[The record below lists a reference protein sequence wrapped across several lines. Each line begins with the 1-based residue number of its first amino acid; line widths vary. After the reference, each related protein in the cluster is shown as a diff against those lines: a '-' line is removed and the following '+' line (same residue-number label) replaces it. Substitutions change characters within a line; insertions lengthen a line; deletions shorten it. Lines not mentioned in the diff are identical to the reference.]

1 MIMLNR
7 KSLFHKTVS
16 LLIVICMMLS
26 TVMPMIPLSVSAEAP
41 ETYTTIKTDS
51 TAQVHI
57 HEAYTA
63 EYFEFVPKCSG
74 TYRFYSANNVSDP
87 KCALLDES
95 GYELY
100 SDDDGGDDSNFSFTY
115 YCHENTTYYI
125 KAYMWSSNTGS
136 YTLHVET
143 VEIDCEHDYVLQSA
157 TAVDCEND
165 GVEVYVCSLCE
176 TVRRDVIATAYGHS
190 YTDGV
195 CVNCGAAAP
204 TADSWDG
211 TVNTAWYNSESTE
224 FTLDTA
230 EKLAGLATLVNS
242 GYSFYGK
249 TINLGNNIDL
259 EGYDWTPIG
268 GVNNAFK
275 GTFNGNQYII
285 YNMTITGTYRSAGL
299 FGNSI
304 NATFSNLGLENVNIN
319 VDYSGGDAFVGALA
333 GVVDNGTV
341 TNCYMEGSVASTNN
355 DQHPTGGLVGL
366 MDSGTMSNCYAIST
380 VTMTST
386 DTVLHAGGLIGA
398 TGWNHNETVRIEKCY
413 AVSTVTATSTSN
425 NSPSGGAGGLIGENY
440 ATNCTVSDCFVLDSM
455 ITSNGSSGAIYA
467 AQNESGV
474 SLVRCYYAGTNA
486 SDSYGGVTM
495 DVANLKSQSWI
506 EANLGWDFD
515 TTWAFIAGN
524 NYPVLQGFD
533 GSLRHAHEYVETSRT
548 EATCA
553 VNGVVVSTCSV
564 CGQTRETVIQA
575 PGHSYVNGVC
585 TVCGAAAPSADTW
598 DGTVDTSWYD
608 DNNSEFTIDT
618 AEQLAGLAYLV
629 NSGYSFSGMTVYLGN
644 SMDLADIE
652 WTPIGMGMNTNDWS
666 NAFKGTF
673 DGCHYVVS
681 NVRISDLAY
690 HYGGFFGSLEDA
702 TVKNLGIEN
711 VDYTVDSDS
720 RVGGLCGGMID
731 STIDGC
737 YVKGDM
743 SVSLNS
749 GNGNHFGGIVGDMHG
764 GAVLKNSYAV
774 CTIQYTSNVTGL
786 SLGGLVGI
794 VCAEGTKSIENCYA
808 DCSIYRSNDSVY
820 SGGIVGELWC
830 GHLDLIN
837 CFSVSTIDGE
847 YVNMIIGYKGVD
859 FSPTVYVNNGYYP
872 SNGSSYYGTAT
883 DAINFTSQSWILTNL
898 GWDFDTVWEFVE
910 GEDYPILQGFDGSLR
925 HAHEYVETSRT
936 EATCA
941 VNGVVVSTCSVCGQT
956 RETVIQAPG
965 HSYVNGVCTVCGAAA
980 PSADTWDGTVDTSW
994 YNDSDTEFIIY
1005 TAEELAGLAALVNS
1019 GYSFNGKTILLDGDI
1034 DLSDHEWTPIGVGSS
1049 YDNFNYAFTG
1059 TFDGQFHTIYGLSI
1073 TNTSSKNVGLFGM
1086 LKNAT
1091 VENLAIAEA
1100 YINIEQDGSNN
1111 GTVAGIVVGS
1121 MYSTAI
1127 NCVTVTGDVTV
1138 RTLYSG
1144 ICCVALAVG
1153 YVHNGNSSA
1162 VTNVAA
1168 AGNVSGYCSG
1178 FNSYVGGIVGVK
1190 NYSEGSLLV
1199 ENCIF
1204 NGTISATDATSDSY
1218 AGGILG
1224 ISCGGENVKNCIFIG
1239 EIFSNDSKDAILDDY
1254 LSTNVSNCY
1263 YDGSFYSER
1272 GTAVSLSDFQSQ
1284 SWIEANLGWDFD
1296 TTWAFIAGNDYP
1308 VLQGFDGSLRHAHE
1322 YVETSRTEAT
1332 CTAVGAVIS
1341 ICSVCGREQLT
1352 VIPMIDHTMEE
1363 TSRTE
1368 ATCTVDG
1375 VIVNTCS
1382 ACGHEEETVIEA
1394 LGHNFV
1400 DRVCTRCGSARSG
1413 IVLLL
1418 EDDLPWGYN
1427 SNSIT
1432 LQRLVDEGQ
1441 IEGFEKHYSYEVANG
1456 SLDLN
1461 DYSVVV
1467 MASNQERTFYN
1478 NLSATVLEAYVNGG
1492 GALLLTDTNG
1502 GFYSTFPF
1510 GIISTYGSS
1519 NNNYIVDPTH
1529 PMITG
1534 IYSNNQVLTNSDM
1547 YGSAINHNYFTN
1559 LPDNANVILR
1569 DGESRATLLEFAYGN
1584 GFVVVSGLTF
1594 EFAIEHSW
1602 GFAPGY
1608 DDIIVSL
1615 YVSNSNRHIHD
1626 YEEISRVN
1634 ATCTDDG
1641 AAEYVCSS
1649 CGATRFTVI
1658 PATGHNIVTV
1668 VEVEVTCTTPGLIV
1682 DRCTNEGCD
1691 YEKQTTVY
1699 SSHNYT
1705 VTNRVEAVCETPGYI
1720 EYTCTNCDDVKY
1732 EYFYGVHDYVESY
1745 RVEAQVGAE
1754 GSVTYTCSG
1763 CGDSYSITLPALL
1776 PVLKNSAVL
1785 LIQDSLPW
1793 SENVN
1798 TSLLN
1803 ALKER
1808 GVVSSYNIINTSSLG
1823 SIDLTQYGVVMIA
1836 NDQSSSMYTALATH
1850 AEKLENYVMA
1860 GGNLIYGACD
1870 AGWGGGSISHALPG
1884 GVTTSNYYSVYNY
1897 IVNDLHPIVTGVYTD
1912 NRSLRDELLKG
1923 NYCSHTYFD
1932 LDTLPEGTDII
1943 LRDANGNPTLIEYT
1957 LGSGTVIATGLTWEY
1972 FYVRDHYD
1980 MVTNYSKYAYD
1991 DLVTYMVYM
2000 SSTCEHNYEVAETVE
2015 ASCEANGYTKYVCA
2029 LCGHEY
2035 LGDVV
2040 VATGHSYTE
2049 QSHTEPTCA
2058 ANGSIVSACDCGATR
2073 TEIIPAIPHTWEVS
2087 REEPTCTDY
2096 GALTYTCSC
2105 GATKSELILPTQHNY
2120 QIVNVV
2126 EATCVANGRI
2136 EFACQNDGCGAVK
2149 YQIIDVLDHAFGDDN
2164 VCDSCGFEYAV
2175 HTHAYDTV
2183 TVVAPTCTAAGYTEH
2198 ACYCGYSYRDAYV
2211 EPTRHLWNNGVITS
2225 DATCVSDGLITYRC
2239 ITCDA
2244 TKTAVIPAAHQ
2255 WIILDTVAKT
2265 CTTDGSVS
2273 KACTACGEETVEIIP
2288 ASHNWNNGTVMTE
2301 ATCEEDGLKVCV
2313 CLDCGETQGFAIP
2326 KLGHYYING
2335 VCERCGESFI
2345 DNVTPSVHP
2354 LYGMYFELEDVLSDY
2369 GPSLIDEYGVMLDYN
2384 EGAVFEKVA
2393 VFLTQDGTMW
2403 RRCIAIKGTGIQ
2415 YATYVPY
2422 LSYRG
2427 EIQYTGL
2434 NHDWINIF
2442 RLTEHADGIW
2452 TYSDYV
2458 TIGVNLQDAYG
2469 NLLLSLYDI
2478 GQAGAQTRIFD
2489 DLDEMIAWLG
2499 EDCFDHAESDW
2510 IIDREATCLA
2520 GERHKECTVCGKVLA
2535 TEEIPPVAEHSLTD
2549 WIVDVEA
2556 TCVAG
2561 HMHVEC
2567 TVCGSVVAS
2576 EEIPPVAD
2584 HVAGD
2589 WIVDMAPTATN
2600 TGLRHKECAT
2610 CGTTLETDVMD
2621 ILAKFVIS
2629 NVEAG
2634 AGSTVRVTIDIQNN
2648 PGIVGAVLSIAYD
2661 PALRLVGAEAG
2672 SALNSLSFTLPNE
2685 FANPCNFVWD
2695 GVNVADFSDGAV
2707 LVLIF
2712 EVPTGVE
2719 TGSVY
2724 NISASYTFG
2733 NMINAELEAVDVE
2746 IENGSITVINPV
2758 GDANCDG
2765 IVDVADVVAM
2775 RRYIAGGYGVE
2786 IDEIA
2791 ADLDSDGYITVTD
2804 IVLLRRM
2811 LVG

>member
-41 ETYTTIKTDS
+41 ASFTTIEADT
-51 TAQVHI
+51 TASVYI
-57 HEAYTA
+57 GSAY
-63 EYFEFVPKCSG
+63 EGQYYEFVPRYSG
-74 TYRFYSANNVSDP
+74 TYRFYSTDNVSDP

-136 YTLHVET
+136 YVLHVET
-143 VEIDCEHDYVLQSA
+143 VEVDCEHDYVLQSA
-157 TAVDCEND
+157 TAVDCENN

-204 TADSWDG
+204 SADIWDG
-211 TVNTAWYNSESTE
+211 TANTAWYNSESTE

-230 EKLAGLATLVNS
+230 EELAGLAALVNS
-242 GYSFYGK
+242 GYSFNGK
-249 TINLGNNIDL
+249 TIYLDANVDL

-268 GVNNAFK
+268 DHNNPFK
-275 GTFNGNQYII
+275 GTFDGNEHVI
-285 YNMTITGTYRSAGL
+285 YNLTITGTYRSAGL
-299 FGNSI
+299 FGYTNG
-304 NATFSNLGLENVNIN
+304 AHFSNVGLENVNIN
-319 VDYSGGDAFVGALA
+319 VNYSNNDSQAGALVG
-333 GVVDNGTV
+333 GVDSGTV
-341 TNCYMEGSVASTNN
+341 TNCYMEGSVSSENN
-355 DQHPTGGLVGL
+355 DQHPTGGLIGL
-366 MDSGTMSNCYAIST
+366 MDSGTVSNCYAMST
-380 VTMTST
+380 VTVST
-386 DTVLHAGGLIGA
+386 TNNVLQAGGLIGV
-398 TGWNHNETVRIEKCY
+398 TGWNHNETVRIERCY
-413 AVSTVTATSTSN
+413 AVSTVTATSTGDYWSFN
-425 NSPSGGAGGLIGENY
+425 GGAGGLVGDNY
-440 ATNCTVSDCFVLDSM
+440 ATNCMVSNCYVLDST
-455 ITSNGSSGAIYA
+455 ITSNGSRSAIYGA
-467 AQNESGV
+467 RDESG
-474 SLVRCYYAGTNA
+474 LNLYQCYAANTNV
-486 SDSYGGVTM
+486 SDSYGGMTT

-515 TTWAFIAGN
+515 TVWAFIAGN
-524 NYPVLQGFD
+524 DYPVLQGFD
-533 GSLRHAHEYVETSRT
+533 GSLRHTHEYVETSRT

-598 DGTVDTSWYD
+598 DGT
-608 DNNSEFTIDT
+608 
-618 AEQLAGLAYLV
+618 A
-629 NSGYSFSGMTVYLGN
+629 
-644 SMDLADIE
+644 
-652 WTPIGMGMNTNDWS
+652 
-666 NAFKGTF
+666 
-673 DGCHYVVS
+673 
-681 NVRISDLAY
+681 
-690 HYGGFFGSLEDA
+690 
-702 TVKNLGIEN
+702 
-711 VDYTVDSDS
+711 
-720 RVGGLCGGMID
+720 
-731 STIDGC
+731 
-737 YVKGDM
+737 
-743 SVSLNS
+743 
-749 GNGNHFGGIVGDMHG
+749 
-764 GAVLKNSYAV
+764 
-774 CTIQYTSNVTGL
+774 
-786 SLGGLVGI
+786 
-794 VCAEGTKSIENCYA
+794 
-808 DCSIYRSNDSVY
+808 
-820 SGGIVGELWC
+820 
-830 GHLDLIN
+830 
-837 CFSVSTIDGE
+837 
-847 YVNMIIGYKGVD
+847 
-859 FSPTVYVNNGYYP
+859 
-872 SNGSSYYGTAT
+872 
-883 DAINFTSQSWILTNL
+883 
-898 GWDFDTVWEFVE
+898 
-910 GEDYPILQGFDGSLR
+910 
-925 HAHEYVETSRT
+925 
-936 EATCA
+936 
-941 VNGVVVSTCSVCGQT
+941 
-956 RETVIQAPG
+956 
-965 HSYVNGVCTVCGAAA
+965 
-980 PSADTWDGTVDTSW
+980 DTSW
-994 YNDSDTEFIIY
+994 YNDSDTEFTID
-1005 TAEELAGLAALVNS
+1005 TAEELAGLASLVNS

-1034 DLSDHEWTPIGVGSS
+1034 DLSDHEWTPIGVGST
-1049 YDNFNYAFTG
+1049 YDNFNYAFMG

-1100 YINIEQDGSNN
+1100 YINVEQDGSNN
-1111 GTVAGIVVGS
+1111 GTAAGIVVGS

-1204 NGTISATDATSDSY
+1204 NGTLSATDATSDSY

-1239 EIFSNDSKDAILDDY
+1239 EIFSNDSKDAILDDF
-1254 LSTNVSNCY
+1254 LSTSVSNCY

-1284 SWIEANLGWDFD
+1284 SWIEANLSWDFD

-1341 ICSVCGREQLT
+1341 TCSVCGREQLT
-1352 VIPMIDHTMEE
+1352 VIPMIDHTMVE

-1467 MASNQERTFYN
+1467 MASNQDRTFYN
-1478 NLSATVLEAYVNGG
+1478 NLSATVLEDYVNGG

-1502 GFYSTFPF
+1502 GSYSAFPF
-1510 GIISTYGSS
+1510 GITSTYDSS

-1547 YGSAINHNYFTN
+1547 YGTSINHNYFAN

-1569 DGESRATLLEFAYGN
+1569 DGESNATLLEFAYGN

-1594 EFAIEHSW
+1594 EFAVENNW

-1641 AAEYVCSS
+1641 AAEYLCSS

-1705 VTNRVEAVCETPGYI
+1705 VTDRVEAVCETPGYI

-1870 AGWGGGSISHALPG
+1870 AGWGGGSIFHALPG

-2049 QSHTEPTCA
+2049 QSRTEPTCA
-2058 ANGSIVSACDCGATR
+2058 ANGSIVSACDCGAVQ
-2073 TEIIPAIPHTWEVS
+2073 TEILPAIPHTWEVS

-2149 YQIIDVLDHAFGDDN
+2149 YQTIDVLDHAFGDDN

-2211 EPTRHLWNNGVITS
+2211 EPTRHLWDDGEITTQ
-2225 DATCVSDGLITYRC
+2225 ATCVSDGLITYNC
-2239 ITCDA
+2239 DTCDA

-2288 ASHNWNNGTVMTE
+2288 ASHNWNEGTVMTA

-2313 CLDCGETQGFAIP
+2313 CLDCGETQGFAIS
-2326 KLGHYYING
+2326 KLGHYYVNG
-2335 VCERCGESFI
+2335 ICDRCGESFI

-2384 EGAVFEKVA
+2384 DGAVFEKVA
-2393 VFLTQDGTMW
+2393 VFLIQDGTMW
-2403 RRCIAIKGTGIQ
+2403 RRCIAIKGTNIE

-2422 LSYRG
+2422 LSYQG

-2567 TVCGSVVAS
+2567 TVCGTVITS
-2576 EEIPPVAD
+2576 EEIPPVAE
-2584 HVAGD
+2584 HAAGD

-2661 PALRLVGAEAG
+2661 PALRLVGAEVG
-2672 SALNSLSFTLPNE
+2672 SALNSLNFTLPNE

-2786 IDEIA
+2786 IDEFA

>member
-136 YTLHVET
+136 YVLHVET
-143 VEIDCEHDYVLQSA
+143 VEVDCEHDYVLQSA

-204 TADSWDG
+204 TADTWDG

-386 DTVLHAGGLIGA
+386 DNVLHAGGLIGA

-440 ATNCTVSDCFVLDSM
+440 ATNCTVSDCFVLDSI

-486 SDSYGGVTM
+486 SDSYGGVST

-515 TTWAFIAGN
+515 TTWAFIAGK

-533 GSLRHAHEYVETSRT
+533 GSLSHAHEYVETSRT

-564 CGQTRETVIQA
+564 CGREQLTVIQA

-608 DNNSEFTIDT
+608 DNNSEFTID
-618 AEQLAGLAYLV
+618 
-629 NSGYSFSGMTVYLGN
+629 
-644 SMDLADIE
+644 
-652 WTPIGMGMNTNDWS
+652 
-666 NAFKGTF
+666 
-673 DGCHYVVS
+673 
-681 NVRISDLAY
+681 
-690 HYGGFFGSLEDA
+690 
-702 TVKNLGIEN
+702 
-711 VDYTVDSDS
+711 
-720 RVGGLCGGMID
+720 
-731 STIDGC
+731 
-737 YVKGDM
+737 
-743 SVSLNS
+743 
-749 GNGNHFGGIVGDMHG
+749 
-764 GAVLKNSYAV
+764 
-774 CTIQYTSNVTGL
+774 
-786 SLGGLVGI
+786 
-794 VCAEGTKSIENCYA
+794 
-808 DCSIYRSNDSVY
+808 
-820 SGGIVGELWC
+820 
-830 GHLDLIN
+830 
-837 CFSVSTIDGE
+837 
-847 YVNMIIGYKGVD
+847 
-859 FSPTVYVNNGYYP
+859 
-872 SNGSSYYGTAT
+872 
-883 DAINFTSQSWILTNL
+883 
-898 GWDFDTVWEFVE
+898 
-910 GEDYPILQGFDGSLR
+910 
-925 HAHEYVETSRT
+925 
-936 EATCA
+936 
-941 VNGVVVSTCSVCGQT
+941 
-956 RETVIQAPG
+956 
-965 HSYVNGVCTVCGAAA
+965 
-980 PSADTWDGTVDTSW
+980 
-994 YNDSDTEFIIY
+994 

-1239 EIFSNDSKDAILDDY
+1239 EIFSNDSKDAILDYY

-1284 SWIEANLGWDFD
+1284 SWIEANLSWDFD

-1341 ICSVCGREQLT
+1341 TCSVCGREQLT

-1569 DGESRATLLEFAYGN
+1569 DGESNATLLEFAYGN

-1594 EFAIEHSW
+1594 EFAIEHGW

-1626 YEEISRVN
+1626 YEEISREN
-1634 ATCTDDG
+1634 ATCTTDG
-1641 AAEYVCSS
+1641 SVEYTCST

-1699 SSHNYT
+1699 SSHNYI

-2049 QSHTEPTCA
+2049 QSRTEPTCA

-2273 KACTACGEETVEIIP
+2273 KACTVCGEETVEVIP
-2288 ASHNWNNGTVMTE
+2288 ASHNWNNGTVMTA

-2786 IDEIA
+2786 IDEIT

>member
-1 MIMLNR
+1 
-7 KSLFHKTVS
+7 
-16 LLIVICMMLS
+16 
-26 TVMPMIPLSVSAEAP
+26 
-41 ETYTTIKTDS
+41 
-51 TAQVHI
+51 
-57 HEAYTA
+57 
-63 EYFEFVPKCSG
+63 
-74 TYRFYSANNVSDP
+74 
-87 KCALLDES
+87 
-95 GYELY
+95 
-100 SDDDGGDDSNFSFTY
+100 
-115 YCHENTTYYI
+115 
-125 KAYMWSSNTGS
+125 
-136 YTLHVET
+136 
-143 VEIDCEHDYVLQSA
+143 
-157 TAVDCEND
+157 
-165 GVEVYVCSLCE
+165 
-176 TVRRDVIATAYGHS
+176 
-190 YTDGV
+190 
-195 CVNCGAAAP
+195 
-204 TADSWDG
+204 
-211 TVNTAWYNSESTE
+211 
-224 FTLDTA
+224 
-230 EKLAGLATLVNS
+230 
-242 GYSFYGK
+242 
-249 TINLGNNIDL
+249 
-259 EGYDWTPIG
+259 
-268 GVNNAFK
+268 
-275 GTFNGNQYII
+275 
-285 YNMTITGTYRSAGL
+285 
-299 FGNSI
+299 
-304 NATFSNLGLENVNIN
+304 
-319 VDYSGGDAFVGALA
+319 
-333 GVVDNGTV
+333 
-341 TNCYMEGSVASTNN
+341 
-355 DQHPTGGLVGL
+355 
-366 MDSGTMSNCYAIST
+366 
-380 VTMTST
+380 
-386 DTVLHAGGLIGA
+386 
-398 TGWNHNETVRIEKCY
+398 
-413 AVSTVTATSTSN
+413 
-425 NSPSGGAGGLIGENY
+425 
-440 ATNCTVSDCFVLDSM
+440 
-455 ITSNGSSGAIYA
+455 
-467 AQNESGV
+467 
-474 SLVRCYYAGTNA
+474 
-486 SDSYGGVTM
+486 
-495 DVANLKSQSWI
+495 
-506 EANLGWDFD
+506 
-515 TTWAFIAGN
+515 
-524 NYPVLQGFD
+524 
-533 GSLRHAHEYVETSRT
+533 
-548 EATCA
+548 
-553 VNGVVVSTCSV
+553 
-564 CGQTRETVIQA
+564 
-575 PGHSYVNGVC
+575 
-585 TVCGAAAPSADTW
+585 
-598 DGTVDTSWYD
+598 
-608 DNNSEFTIDT
+608 
-618 AEQLAGLAYLV
+618 
-629 NSGYSFSGMTVYLGN
+629 
-644 SMDLADIE
+644 
-652 WTPIGMGMNTNDWS
+652 MGMNTNDWS

-859 FSPTVYVNNGYYP
+859 FSPTVYVSNGYYP

-883 DAINFTSQSWILTNL
+883 DAMNFTSQSWILTNL
-898 GWDFDTVWEFVE
+898 GWDFDTVWEFAE
-910 GEDYPILQGFDGSLR
+910 GEDYPI
-925 HAHEYVETSRT
+925 
-936 EATCA
+936 
-941 VNGVVVSTCSVCGQT
+941 
-956 RETVIQAPG
+956 
-965 HSYVNGVCTVCGAAA
+965 
-980 PSADTWDGTVDTSW
+980 
-994 YNDSDTEFIIY
+994 
-1005 TAEELAGLAALVNS
+1005 
-1019 GYSFNGKTILLDGDI
+1019 
-1034 DLSDHEWTPIGVGSS
+1034 
-1049 YDNFNYAFTG
+1049 
-1059 TFDGQFHTIYGLSI
+1059 
-1073 TNTSSKNVGLFGM
+1073 
-1086 LKNAT
+1086 
-1091 VENLAIAEA
+1091 
-1100 YINIEQDGSNN
+1100 
-1111 GTVAGIVVGS
+1111 
-1121 MYSTAI
+1121 
-1127 NCVTVTGDVTV
+1127 
-1138 RTLYSG
+1138 
-1144 ICCVALAVG
+1144 
-1153 YVHNGNSSA
+1153 
-1162 VTNVAA
+1162 
-1168 AGNVSGYCSG
+1168 
-1178 FNSYVGGIVGVK
+1178 
-1190 NYSEGSLLV
+1190 
-1199 ENCIF
+1199 
-1204 NGTISATDATSDSY
+1204 
-1218 AGGILG
+1218 
-1224 ISCGGENVKNCIFIG
+1224 
-1239 EIFSNDSKDAILDDY
+1239 
-1254 LSTNVSNCY
+1254 
-1263 YDGSFYSER
+1263 
-1272 GTAVSLSDFQSQ
+1272 
-1284 SWIEANLGWDFD
+1284 
-1296 TTWAFIAGNDYP
+1296 
-1308 VLQGFDGSLRHAHE
+1308 LQGFDGSLRHAHE

-1341 ICSVCGREQLT
+1341 TCSVCGREQLT
-1352 VIPMIDHTMEE
+1352 VIPMLAHTMEE

-1502 GFYSTFPF
+1502 GSYSAFPF
-1510 GIISTYGSS
+1510 GITSTYGSS

-1534 IYSNNQVLTNSDM
+1534 IYSNNQVLTDADM
-1547 YGSAINHNYFTN
+1547 YGTSINHNYFTN
-1559 LPDNANVILR
+1559 LPDNANVILQ
-1569 DGESRATLLEFAYGN
+1569 DGLSRATLLEFAYGN

-1594 EFAIEHSW
+1594 EFAIDHIW

-1649 CGATRFTVI
+1649 CGATRFTVL

-1705 VTNRVEAVCETPGYI
+1705 VTDRVEAVCETPGYI

-1745 RVEAQVGAE
+1745 RVEAQVGVE

-2049 QSHTEPTCA
+2049 QSRTEPTCA

-2288 ASHNWNNGTVMTE
+2288 ASHNWNEGTVMTA

-2335 VCERCGESFI
+2335 VCERCGESFM

-2393 VFLTQDGTMW
+2393 VFLIQDGTMW

-2549 WIVDVEA
+2549 WIVDTEA
-2556 TCVAG
+2556 SCVAG
-2561 HMHVEC
+2561 SMHVEC
-2567 TVCGSVVAS
+2567 TVCGAVINT
-2576 EEIPPVAD
+2576 EEIPPIAE
-2584 HVAGD
+2584 HTAGE

-2648 PGIVGAVLSIAYD
+2648 PGIVGAVLSIAFD

-2672 SALNSLSFTLPNE
+2672 SALNSLSFTPPNG
-2685 FANPCNFVWD
+2685 FGSPCNFVWD

>member
-143 VEIDCEHDYVLQSA
+143 VEVDCEHDYVLQSA

-204 TADSWDG
+204 TADTWDG

-386 DTVLHAGGLIGA
+386 DNVLHAGGLIGA

-486 SDSYGGVTM
+486 SDSYGGVST

-506 EANLGWDFD
+506 EANLGWNFD

-598 DGTVDTSWYD
+598 DGT
-608 DNNSEFTIDT
+608 
-618 AEQLAGLAYLV
+618 A
-629 NSGYSFSGMTVYLGN
+629 
-644 SMDLADIE
+644 
-652 WTPIGMGMNTNDWS
+652 
-666 NAFKGTF
+666 
-673 DGCHYVVS
+673 
-681 NVRISDLAY
+681 
-690 HYGGFFGSLEDA
+690 
-702 TVKNLGIEN
+702 
-711 VDYTVDSDS
+711 
-720 RVGGLCGGMID
+720 
-731 STIDGC
+731 
-737 YVKGDM
+737 
-743 SVSLNS
+743 
-749 GNGNHFGGIVGDMHG
+749 
-764 GAVLKNSYAV
+764 
-774 CTIQYTSNVTGL
+774 
-786 SLGGLVGI
+786 
-794 VCAEGTKSIENCYA
+794 
-808 DCSIYRSNDSVY
+808 
-820 SGGIVGELWC
+820 
-830 GHLDLIN
+830 
-837 CFSVSTIDGE
+837 
-847 YVNMIIGYKGVD
+847 
-859 FSPTVYVNNGYYP
+859 
-872 SNGSSYYGTAT
+872 
-883 DAINFTSQSWILTNL
+883 
-898 GWDFDTVWEFVE
+898 
-910 GEDYPILQGFDGSLR
+910 
-925 HAHEYVETSRT
+925 
-936 EATCA
+936 
-941 VNGVVVSTCSVCGQT
+941 
-956 RETVIQAPG
+956 
-965 HSYVNGVCTVCGAAA
+965 
-980 PSADTWDGTVDTSW
+980 DTSW

-1254 LSTNVSNCY
+1254 LSTTVSNCY

-1341 ICSVCGREQLT
+1341 TCSVCGREQLT
-1352 VIPMIDHTMEE
+1352 VIPMLAHTMEE

-1502 GFYSTFPF
+1502 GSYSTFPF

-1534 IYSNNQVLTNSDM
+1534 IYSNNQVLTNADM

-1569 DGESRATLLEFAYGN
+1569 DGESNATLLEFAYGN
-1584 GFVVVSGLTF
+1584 GSVVVSGLTF
-1594 EFAIEHSW
+1594 EFAIEHGW

-2049 QSHTEPTCA
+2049 QSRTEPTCA

-2149 YQIIDVLDHAFGDDN
+2149 YQTIDVLDHAFGDDN

-2288 ASHNWNNGTVMTE
+2288 ASHNWNEGTVMTA

-2335 VCERCGESFI
+2335 VCDRCGESFM

-2393 VFLTQDGTMW
+2393 VFLIQDGTMW

-2661 PALRLVGAEAG
+2661 PALRLVGAEVG

>member
-1 MIMLNR
+1 VIMLNR

-41 ETYTTIKTDS
+41 ETYTTIQTDS

-87 KCALLDES
+87 KCAFLDEF

-100 SDDDGGDDSNFSFTY
+100 SDDDSGDGSNFSFTY

-125 KAYMWSSNTGS
+125 KAHMWSSNTGS
-136 YTLHVET
+136 YVLHVET
-143 VEIDCEHDYVLQSA
+143 VEVDCEHDYVLQSA

-204 TADSWDG
+204 TADTWDG

-230 EKLAGLATLVNS
+230 EELAGLAALVNS
-242 GYSFYGK
+242 GYSFAGKMICLGNDIDLNGIEWVPIGKGTYTDNASPIEPYFSGVFDGMFHTVSNMVVSQNTTTNSGLFGVAYNATIKNLGNESVTINVTLSDRRNNCGGIVGSTYDTTITNCYVTGSVIAHNSSISHAGGIVGVSNYSSRIENCWADVTAEAGNSASGLIGAAYGSDTVVNSYALGTLTRTGNSNGTHASGGILAYADSGSVTNCFFVGTLIGETANGIAESRASVINSYHDSNATNGDYLDRSYFQTQSWIESTLGWDFDTVWEFKTGEDYPTLRGFDGSLRHTHEYVETSRTEATCAVNGVVVSTCSVCGQTREIVIQAPGHSYINGVCTVCGAAAPTADTWDGTVNTAWYNSESTEFTLDTAEELAGLAALVNSGYSFNGK
-249 TINLGNNIDL
+249 TIYLDANVDL

-268 GVNNAFK
+268 DHNNPFK
-275 GTFNGNQYII
+275 GTFDGNKYVV
-285 YNMTITGTYRSAGL
+285 YNLTITGTYRSAGL
-299 FGNSI
+299 FGYTNG
-304 NATFSNLGLENVNIN
+304 AHFSNVGLENVNIN
-319 VDYSGGDAFVGALA
+319 VNYSNNDSQVGALVG
-333 GVVDNGTV
+333 GVDSGTV
-341 TNCYMEGSVASTNN
+341 TNCYMEGSVSCSNN
-355 DQHPTGGLVGL
+355 DQHPTGGLIGL
-366 MDSGTMSNCYAIST
+366 MDSGTVSNCYAIST
-380 VTMTST
+380 VTVST
-386 DTVLHAGGLIGA
+386 TDNVLQAGGLIGA
-398 TGWNHNETVRIEKCY
+398 TGWNHNETVRIERCY
-413 AVSTVTATSTSN
+413 AVSTVTATSTGDYWSFN
-425 NSPSGGAGGLIGENY
+425 GGAGGLVGDNY
-440 ATNCTVSDCFVLDSM
+440 ATNCMVSNCYVLDST
-455 ITSNGSSGAIYA
+455 ITSNGSRGAIYGA
-467 AQNESGV
+467 RDESG
-474 SLVRCYYAGTNA
+474 LNLYQCYAANTNV
-486 SDSYGGVTM
+486 SDSYGGVTT
-495 DVANLKSQSWI
+495 DVENLKSQSWI
-506 EANLGWDFD
+506 EANLSWDFD

-524 NYPVLQGFD
+524 DYPVLQGFD
-533 GSLRHAHEYVETSRT
+533 GSLRHTHEYVETSRT

-585 TVCGAAAPSADTW
+585 TVCGAAAPTADTW

-608 DNNSEFTIDT
+608 ENNSEFTIDT
-618 AEQLAGLAYLV
+618 AEQLAGLADLV
-629 NSGYSFSGMTVYLGN
+629 NRGYSFNGKTVYLGN
-644 SMDLADIE
+644 SMDLAGIE
-652 WTPIGMGMNTNDWS
+652 WTPIGKGLNTSDWS

-690 HYGGFFGSLEDA
+690 YYGGFFGSLVDA

-720 RVGGLCGGMID
+720 RVGGLCGGMTH

-737 YVKGDM
+737 YVTGDM

-794 VCAEGTKSIENCYA
+794 VCSDGTKSIENCYA
-808 DCSIYRSNDSVY
+808 NCSIYTNGASIY
-820 SGGIVGELWC
+820 SGGMVGELWC

-859 FSPTVYVNNGYYP
+859 FSPTVYVSNGYYP

-883 DAINFTSQSWILTNL
+883 DAMNFTSQSWILTNL

-910 GEDYPILQGFDGSLR
+910 GE
-925 HAHEYVETSRT
+925 
-936 EATCA
+936 
-941 VNGVVVSTCSVCGQT
+941 
-956 RETVIQAPG
+956 
-965 HSYVNGVCTVCGAAA
+965 
-980 PSADTWDGTVDTSW
+980 
-994 YNDSDTEFIIY
+994 
-1005 TAEELAGLAALVNS
+1005 
-1019 GYSFNGKTILLDGDI
+1019 
-1034 DLSDHEWTPIGVGSS
+1034 
-1049 YDNFNYAFTG
+1049 
-1059 TFDGQFHTIYGLSI
+1059 
-1073 TNTSSKNVGLFGM
+1073 
-1086 LKNAT
+1086 
-1091 VENLAIAEA
+1091 
-1100 YINIEQDGSNN
+1100 
-1111 GTVAGIVVGS
+1111 
-1121 MYSTAI
+1121 
-1127 NCVTVTGDVTV
+1127 
-1138 RTLYSG
+1138 
-1144 ICCVALAVG
+1144 
-1153 YVHNGNSSA
+1153 
-1162 VTNVAA
+1162 
-1168 AGNVSGYCSG
+1168 
-1178 FNSYVGGIVGVK
+1178 
-1190 NYSEGSLLV
+1190 
-1199 ENCIF
+1199 
-1204 NGTISATDATSDSY
+1204 
-1218 AGGILG
+1218 
-1224 ISCGGENVKNCIFIG
+1224 
-1239 EIFSNDSKDAILDDY
+1239 
-1254 LSTNVSNCY
+1254 
-1263 YDGSFYSER
+1263 
-1272 GTAVSLSDFQSQ
+1272 
-1284 SWIEANLGWDFD
+1284 
-1296 TTWAFIAGNDYP
+1296 DYP

-1341 ICSVCGREQLT
+1341 TCSVCGREQLT
-1352 VIPMIDHTMEE
+1352 VIPMLAHTMEE

-1368 ATCTVDG
+1368 AACTVDG

-1400 DRVCTRCGSARSG
+1400 DGVCTRCGSSRSG

-1418 EDDLPWGYN
+1418 EDILPWDSNAN
-1427 SNSIT
+1427 SAI
-1432 LQRLVDEGQ
+1432 LQRLVDEGL
-1441 IEGFEKHYSYEVANG
+1441 IEGFEKHSSAELAG
-1456 SLDLN
+1456 GTIDLN
-1461 DYSVVV
+1461 GYSLV
-1467 MASNQERTFYN
+1467 MLAADQNQSFYN
-1478 NLSATVLEAYVNGG
+1478 NISIDALAAYAESG
-1492 GALLLTDTNG
+1492 GAIFLAADTCG
-1502 GFYSTFPF
+1502 YTSGTYSVFPF
-1510 GIISTYGSS
+1510 GITSYRDSTNY
-1519 NNNYIVDPTH
+1519 NYIVDSTH
-1529 PMITG
+1529 PMVTG
-1534 IYSNNQVLTNSDM
+1534 IYSDNRVLTDSDM
-1547 YGSAINHNYFTN
+1547 YGESMSHNYFTN
-1559 LPDNANVILR
+1559 LPENTNVILQ
-1569 DGESRATLLEFAYGN
+1569 DNSGRATLVEFEYGS
-1584 GFVVVSGLTF
+1584 GSVIVSGLTF
-1594 EFAIEHSW
+1594 ECGYKNNWQFVA
-1602 GFAPGY
+1602 GY
-1608 DDIIVSL
+1608 DDIIL
-1615 YVSNSNRHIHD
+1615 YLYSDNANRHIHD
-1626 YEEISRVN
+1626 YEEISRVD

-1705 VTNRVEAVCETPGYI
+1705 VTDRVEAVCETPGYI

-1745 RVEAQVGAE
+1745 RVEAQVGEE

-1932 LDTLPEGTDII
+1932 PDTLPEGTDII

-2049 QSHTEPTCA
+2049 QSRTEPTCA

-2175 HTHAYDTV
+2175 HTHVYDTV

-2288 ASHNWNNGTVMTE
+2288 ASHNWNEGTVMTA

-2335 VCERCGESFI
+2335 VCDRCGESFM

-2384 EGAVFEKVA
+2384 DGAVFEKVA
-2393 VFLTQDGTMW
+2393 VFLIQDGTMW
-2403 RRCIAIKGTGIQ
+2403 RRCIAIKGTNIE

-2567 TVCGSVVAS
+2567 TVCGRVVAS

-2661 PALRLVGAEAG
+2661 PALRLVGAEVG
-2672 SALNSLSFTLPNE
+2672 SALNSLNFTLPNE